1 MSRSSLKQINKRYH
15 THMKAVA
22 KGSHEKEILDSLT
35 NGKNNYLRMDRTQSS
50 SFDNTWIDMIEGVIF
65 DLGEIVQNPRLNT
78 RTEGNLVP
86 VELARKTNADSVQ
99 HLASHTQYIK
109 EIDEMGNVVPSK
121 ILSIMHDDDIKT
133 YENRFIATLIRRL
146 VLFVEKR
153 YEIVAELAELC
164 DEEILMIKNESE
176 IDGAIVEVETKVKIS
191 RKNDSAQSIQTNS
204 YIERIKKMRTYLLYF
219 YRSEFMNQLRTEK
232 DVHNPILQTNII
244 RKNPKYHHCYEVF
257 RFIEGYD
264 RVGVNYKVNEK
275 YSVFTEEEMKEL
287 NRTIF
292 ANYITLKGKDNSKE
306 TKVSTKVYKP
316 RILTS
321 LDDESFIYGPLL
333 SGPIE
338 FVRSDAFYRE
348 YQQSKLRDDLPQ
360 HPTKQEKEY
369 YADEYALKD
378 EFRQDEK
385 QLDDLVKRVENE
397 AKKFD
402 KDAEKVDSEREE
414 DRLDLIRREKE
425 VIKAEE
431 DDMLEEAREELIAS
445 ALRDQSKRPVG
456 EQAPEEQENYDDIQP
471 AVIPVEM
478 SHPYQEPVTFEEAVQ
493 EIWPQINNVPEPQPY
508 EENPEYPV
516 EEEKPQESFKP
527 GEPVTFEQAVQ
538 EIWPQINNKPEPE
551 PEETAPV
558 YVEQPAEQ
566 PQEEPQQEPQPVPV
580 PVVAPAPAPIQKE
593 EKPKRQHVTYKT
605 PEGTYY
611 AVLTDKGYYA
621 GDDKRAPTMS
631 QAKLFKDYNEA
642 RATKRKVGGKILMAK
657 ALNQQPAKPEPPKP
671 EPKPRTKIPGKFI
684 LLTDQGYYISK
695 TKFTNKMSEARI
707 FDDFRYANGIRKLRG
722 GKVIKL

>member
-1 MSRSSLKQINKRYH
+1 MSSRSSLKQINRRYH
-15 THMKAVA
+15 THMKAVS
-22 KGSHEKEILDSLT
+22 KGTHEKEILDSLA

-50 SFDNTWIDMIEGVIF
+50 SFDNTWIDIIEGVIF

-109 EIDEMGNVVPSK
+109 EIDETGNVVPSK

-164 DEEILMIKNESE
+164 DEEILLIKNESE
-176 IDGAIVEVETKVKIS
+176 IDGAVVEVETKVKIS
-191 RKNDSAQSIQTNS
+191 RKNESAQSIQTNS

-257 RFIEGYD
+257 RFIESYD
-264 RVGVNYKVNEK
+264 RVGVNYKIDEK

-306 TKVSTKVYKP
+306 TKVSSKVYKP

-338 FVRSDAFYRE
+338 FVRSDAYYRE
-348 YQQSKLRDDLPQ
+348 YLASKVRDDLPQ
-360 HPTKQEKEY
+360 HPTKKEKEF
-369 YADEYALKD
+369 YADEFEAKD
-378 EFRQDEK
+378 TLRQDEK
-385 QLDDLVKRVENE
+385 QLDDLIKRVENE

-402 KDAEKVDSEREE
+402 KDAEKVDEEREE
-414 DRLDLIRREKE
+414 NRLDLIRREKE
-425 VIKAEE
+425 VIKEEE
-431 DDMLEEAREELIAS
+431 DDMVEEAREDLIATALKDQQMS
-445 ALRDQSKRPVG
+445 AIQK
-456 EQAPEEQENYDDIQP
+456 EQEEKDLLESIQP
-471 AVIPVEM
+471 AVVPVEM
-478 SHPYQEPVTFEEAVQ
+478 SHPYSEPVTFEEAVQ

-508 EENPEYPV
+508 EENPAYPV
-516 EEEKPQESFKP
+516 EEEQPKESSYKP

-538 EIWPQINNKPEPE
+538 EIWPQINNKPAPQ

-558 YVEQPAEQ
+558 YQEQPMEQ
-566 PQEEPQQEPQPVPV
+566 PQEEPKEQPQPVPA
-580 PVVAPAPAPIQKE
+580 PVVAPAPVQ

-611 AVLTDKGYYA
+611 AVLTDNGYYA
-621 GDDKRAPTMS
+621 GDDKRAPTMN

-642 RATKRKVGGKILMAK
+642 RAAKRKTGGKIVMAK
-657 ALNQQPAKPEPPKP
+657 ALTQQPVKPEPPKP